1 MATRMKSNKGIPQL
15 STQEKLEQIRSGKI
29 LHRRKSGLD
38 INSINV
44 VMGKD
49 GSKITKKEI
58 AEKYEETTVRKKKKN
73 YVMYES
79 KLGTEKST
87 EIKKIEAPKPK
98 KSRPIRTPAPRVE
111 EKIVI
116 KKKRKEYLDNYQY
129 HESRVLKRKNPS
141 VVEHRRLGDV
151 YYGETE
157 YNTMTITATSSGNR
171 RIPKNR
177 SEMTN
182 LKQPASTDTNFYKKV
197 PNLITNSRPSQ
208 GPTTKSN
215 IVTNQIMSRRT
226 APQTTQTRIEVK
238 RTINKLESRSHPK
251 TPVPERATS
260 RGNSRADSRNKMD
273 EKYSTQ
279 TMTISSSTRRNNDNP
294 ITKTVTT
301 TVTKIERRGEDNQ
314 TIDTGKTLTNYSMRK
329 RYKQK

>member
-1 MATRMKSNKGIPQL
+1 M
-15 STQEKLEQIRSGKI
+15 
-29 LHRRKSGLD
+29 
-38 INSINV
+38 
-44 VMGKD
+44 
-49 GSKITKKEI
+49 
-58 AEKYEETTVRKKKKN
+58 
-73 YVMYES
+73 
-79 KLGTEKST
+79 
-87 EIKKIEAPKPK
+87 
-98 KSRPIRTPAPRVE
+98 
-111 EKIVI
+111 
-116 KKKRKEYLDNYQY
+116 DNYQY
-129 HESRVLKRKNPS
+129 HESRVLKRNNPS
-141 VVEHRRLGDV
+141 LVEHRRLGDV

-157 YNTMTITATSSGNR
+157 YNTMTITATSSENR

-182 LKQPASTDTNFYKKV
+182 LKQPAATATNLYKKV
-197 PNLITNSRPSQ
+197 PNLITNSRPSY
-208 GPTTKSN
+208 GPSTKSN
-215 IVTNQIMSRRT
+215 IVTNQILSRRN

-294 ITKTVTT
+294 ITKSVTT
-301 TVTKIERRGEDNQ
+301 TVTKVERRGDDNQ
-314 TIDTGKTLTNYSMRK
+314 TIDIGKTSTNYSMRK